1 LKKKD
6 NFMAFRILSDVE
18 WVFIK
23 AILPESLFKPQR
35 GYPRADY
42 RKVFNTI
49 FYILDNGCK
58 WVDAPTGKDFAA
70 RSTAH
75 GWLKRWAE
83 DGTWAKVQDAM
94 LGAVSL
100 QKKMQSPTR

>member
-1 LKKKD
+1 
-6 NFMAFRILSDVE
+6 MAQTLSDLE
-18 WVFIK
+18 WGFLSK
-23 AILPESLFKPQR
+23 QLPPELFKKQR

-49 FYILDNGCK
+49 FYVLSNGTK
-58 WVDAPTGKDFAA
+58 WSAVPKSTEFAP

-83 DGTWAKVQDAM
+83 DGTWAKLQDMM
-94 LGAVSL
+94 LGAASL
-100 QKKMQSPTR
+100 QKKMSARPCHD